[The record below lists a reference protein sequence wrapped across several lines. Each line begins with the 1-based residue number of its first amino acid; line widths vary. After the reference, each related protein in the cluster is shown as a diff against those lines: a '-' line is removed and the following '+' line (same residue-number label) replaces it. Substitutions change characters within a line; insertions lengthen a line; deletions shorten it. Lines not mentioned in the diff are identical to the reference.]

1 MAVSKIGYEQAI
13 VDVAR
18 NIKGYHTILHKGSW
32 WTISDIRLFDANN
45 MVLFCLK
52 SLEAGLE
59 AEDMLLVE
67 YDDLITRGHTFN
79 DGPKVSY
86 DRSEDCWVVPVD
98 QHKVILKYDEGVH
111 NG

>member
-13 VDVAR
+13 VDAAR

-32 WTISDIRLFDANN
+32 WTISNIRLFDANN
-45 MVLFCLK
+45 MILF
-52 SLEAGLE
+52 SLEGLE
-59 AEDMLLVE
+59 NEDVLLVE

-79 DGPKVSY
+79 DGPRVSY
-86 DRSEDCWVVPVD
+86 DTSEDCWVVPVD